1 MKGLCRLT
9 QLRAITELE
18 TDRTPEAFTD
28 LKLGLRL
35 SDSIAQEPI
44 LIDHLVR
51 IAALA
56 LNLQTVREGV
66 VRHAWT
72 DAQLA
77 ELEKYLGGVDVL
89 AEYKLAMRGERALSS
104 AGLDWMRRQGF
115 WSDVMNY
122 IADGTGGSAAFNPG
136 FCQNVVAGREQ
147 CRAEISPNAN
157 LRGRGAHCLC
167 VGTLPPGER

>member
-1 MKGLCRLT
+1 MLPHLANMKGLCRLT
-9 QLRAITELE
+9 QVRAITELE
-18 TDRTPEAFTD
+18 TDRTPEAFAD

-72 DAQLA
+72 DA
-77 ELEKYLGGVDVL
+77 
-89 AEYKLAMRGERALSS
+89 
-104 AGLDWMRRQGF
+104 
-115 WSDVMNY
+115 
-122 IADGTGGSAAFNPG
+122 
-136 FCQNVVAGREQ
+136 
-147 CRAEISPNAN
+147 
-157 LRGRGAHCLC
+157 
-167 VGTLPPGER
+167 